1 DELIAACGA
10 ILDNNSASRADRVAA
25 LIVRADA
32 SSRTTGGMNDA
43 LADLDRAIALDDK
56 SASAYRL
63 RGQLTRQA
71 RGNLARA
78 EADLSKAIAL
88 DPQDAEAFEQRG
100 IVYTNQ
106 GRYDRAI
113 AD

>member
-1 DELIAACGA
+1 MSGPSKSTHFSSPLLRAGLLGLSLALASWAGPASAGGTTIDCRIGSQASPDELIAACGA

-56 SASAYRL
+56 SA
-63 RGQLTRQA
+63 
-71 RGNLARA
+71 
-78 EADLSKAIAL
+78 
-88 DPQDAEAFEQRG
+88 
-100 IVYTNQ
+100 
-106 GRYDRAI
+106 
-113 AD
+113 